1 MLSFSKIIIFL
12 SFVCIYF
19 SCVDARG
26 ARKESAVNDDLY
38 DVLLGLIKNK
48 GKLDTDTKDRTLLQ
62 RNALAQYY
70 RYCKKYEI
78 SCSDS
83 HIYLDGK
90 MLLRKSEVKRCVE
103 KVVQMSKGTS
113 ARYCA
118 RKIAVSSVGGSCTG
132 VQKILDRK
140 KKVLIHFYHVS
151 LGTDIIF
158 RRGCIGGPVV

>member
-1 MLSFSKIIIFL
+1 M
-12 SFVCIYF
+12 
-19 SCVDARG
+19 
-26 ARKESAVNDDLY
+26 
-38 DVLLGLIKNK
+38 LGLIKNK

-62 RNALAQYY
+62 RNALARYY

-118 RKIAVSSVGGSCTG
+118 RKIAVSSVGGSCSG
-132 VQKILDRK
+132 VQKDSRSQEKGIDIFLPCFSGHR
-140 KKVLIHFYHVS
+140 LIHNFVS
-151 LGTDIIF
+151 TGRS
-158 RRGCIGGPVV
+158 RRGCVK